1 MSDPDFD
8 ELRRKRDE
16 VAEQAMRDAC
26 AEMGWNTEGMTFHSG
41 ASGCYCDCANGGP
54 CEHEFEG
61 WREFDDGR
69 GGERVCKKCG
79 CGAMSHTLHIGL

>member
-16 VAEQAMRDAC
+16 EAEKAIQAICD
-26 AEMGWNTEGMTFHSG
+26 EWGWDHSQVSFHASSG
-41 ASGCYCDCANGGP
+41 GCYCDCANGGP

-79 CGAMSHTLHIGL
+79 CGAMSHTLHMGL